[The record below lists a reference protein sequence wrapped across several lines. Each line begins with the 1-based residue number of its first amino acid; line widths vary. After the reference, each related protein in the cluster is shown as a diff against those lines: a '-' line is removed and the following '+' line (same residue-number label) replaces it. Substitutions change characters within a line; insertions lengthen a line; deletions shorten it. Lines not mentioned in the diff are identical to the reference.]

1 MPQRIRVQPRVRHG
15 CHLESCTLELAR
27 EDIVVFVTNHANSN
41 ALCALAKIHPL
52 HGTIGDLN
60 PDLGFVDQPNW
71 NRELALTT
79 AYINLHHMI
88 GERLRLKREGFC
100 LIPQKGGGGGF
111 VIVTCNTAQQR
122 PILPSW
128 TSGGK

>member
-88 GERLRLKREGFC
+88 GERLRLKYR
-100 LIPQKGGGGGF
+100 KWGGGF
-111 VIVTCNTAQQR
+111 EIVTCNTAQQR